1 MAYEYARVHM
11 VPDAMYWVNQ
21 SRKEKLETFSG
32 TIEEREKI
40 VKEFIQGAQELL
52 EVPVNFLEK
61 CGGFEVYEDW
71 LKHNQISGLKTLT
84 KLQSERQFKEIGL
97 NGI

>member
-1 MAYEYARVHM
+1 LKLAYEYARVHQ
-11 VPDAMYWVNQ
+11 VPDAMFWANQ
-21 SRKEKLETFSG
+21 SRKEELEKFSG

-40 VKEFIQGAQELL
+40 VKKFIQEAQELL

-71 LKHNQISGLKTLT
+71 LKHNQIS
-84 KLQSERQFKEIGL
+84 
-97 NGI
+97 